1 MTAVLL
7 ASTGTSE
14 LFIELGAVLL
24 VLAVLGR
31 IAARLG
37 LPAIPLYLLAGL
49 FLGKGSAFPLDAS
62 MQYIRSSANIGV
74 ILLLLLLGIEYSHR
88 ELRTGLV
95 TGWPAGL
102 VDLVTNAA
110 PGFLAGLLLGWGVV
124 AAVVL
129 AGVTYVSSSGIIA
142 AQIMELERM
151 ANRETPTVLSI
162 LVFEDLVMAVFL
174 PVIGV
179 LLVGGTA
186 GEALVSIVVAVGVVA
201 GAMLTASRLERHVNR
216 ALDASSPD
224 LLILGILGVTLLI
237 GGLAEEVNVSAAI
250 AAFLIGV
257 TIADRV
263 AERGNELLAP
273 IRDVFAGL
281 FFVYFGLQ
289 IDPATLP
296 PVLLPALVLT
306 VVGFVGKAATG
317 WWAAGRD
324 GVGTRG
330 RLRAG
335 LSLVPRGEFSIV
347 IAGLAA
353 TAGIDS
359 RFGPLAA
366 AYVLFLAVIG
376 SVAMRFAD
384 QIPLPRGAQPGP
396 NPRPLVT

>member
-1 MTAVLL
+1 VNLSAGVTL
-7 ASTGTSE
+7 ASTGTSS

-24 VLAVLGR
+24 VLAALGR

-49 FLGKGSAFPLDAS
+49 LLGQGSAFPLDAS
-62 MQYIRSSANIGV
+62 INYIRSSANIGV
-74 ILLLLLLGIEYSHR
+74 ILLLLLLGIEYSHV

-110 PGFLAGLLLGWGVV
+110 PGFVAGLVLGWGVV

-142 AQIMELERM
+142 SQIMELERM
-151 ANRETPTVLSI
+151 GNRETPTVLSI

-186 GEALVSIVVAVGVVA
+186 GEAVVSIAVAVGVVA
-201 GAMLTASRLERHVNR
+201 AAMLTASKIERHVNR

-224 LLILGILGVTLLI
+224 LLILGILGLTLLL

-289 IDPATLP
+289 IDPSTLP
-296 PVLLPALVLT
+296 PMLLPALALT
-306 VVGFVGKAATG
+306 IVGVAGKTATG
-317 WWAAGRD
+317 WWAARRA
-324 GVGTRG
+324 GVGPRA

-335 LSLVPRGEFSIV
+335 LSLIPRGEFSIV
-347 IAGLAA
+347 IAGLA
-353 TAGIDS
+353 TAAGVDD

-366 AYVLFLAVIG
+366 AYVLFLAIVG
-376 SVAMRFAD
+376 SVAMRYAD
-384 QIPLPRGAQPGP
+384 RIPLRSPAPAGTR
-396 NPRPLVT
+396 